1 MPRFPLV
8 PLLMSVALLAC
19 TAPAASARPFAA
31 TSVWNTLTPSTAPIA
46 SDSQALVA
54 ELGRQVGD
62 HGSWINTW
70 QYSVPLYK
78 VAAEQPKVHVTLDVA
93 MPELQA
99 DFDAVPIPA
108 GAKAAAGTD
117 QHMTVWQPATDTLW
131 DFWKMAQAA
140 DGWHARWGG
149 KLTGVSW
156 SKDYWTNGFGA
167 TATGLP
173 LLGGLIRPDELK
185 AGRIDHALAIGLPEA
200 KAGVWSWPAQRT
212 DGLSTAADAI
222 PEGTRFRLDPSLDVA
237 ALNLP
242 PVTRMIA
249 RAAQRYGIIVRDVSG
264 SVSFYAEDP
273 VAMASNPYPA
283 LFGGKDPAQLLASFP
298 WARLQVL
305 RPPSAAATART
316 QVRARHTRA
325 GL

>member
-1 MPRFPLV
+1 MPRSALAA
-8 PLLMSVALLAC
+8 LLISVALAC
-19 TAPAASARPFAA
+19 AAPAASARPFAD
-31 TSVWNTLTPSTAPIA
+31 TSVWNTPTPSTAPIA
-46 SDSQALVA
+46 SDSKALVA
-54 ELGRQVGD
+54 ELGRQVTTS
-62 HGSWINTW
+62 GSWINTW
-70 QYSVPLYK
+70 QYSVPVYK
-78 VAAEQPKVHVTLDVA
+78 VAAEQPKVHVTLDVT

-131 DFWKMAQAA
+131 DFWKMTQAA

-156 SKDYWTNGFGA
+156 SKDSWSNGFGA

-173 LLGGLIRPDELK
+173 LLGGLIRADELK
-185 AGRIDHALAIGLPEA
+185 AGKIDHALAIGLPEA
-200 KAGVWSWPAQRT
+200 EAGTWSWPAQRT
-212 DGLSTAADAI
+212 DGLSTAPDAI
-222 PEGTRFRLDPSLDVA
+222 PEGTHFQLDPSLDTA
-237 ALNLP
+237 TLNLP

-249 RAAQRYGIIVRDVSG
+249 RAAQRYGVVVRDVSG

-273 VAMASNPYPA
+273 AALASNPYPA
-283 LFGGKDPAQLLASFP
+283 LFGGKDAAQLLAGFP
-298 WARLQVL
+298 WARLRVL
-305 RPPSAAATART
+305 RPPSSATAARKPA
-316 QVRARHTRA
+316 RARHPRT